1 MQLEAP
7 CPCGCSERAPGAS
20 PGARLGLALLSQPAR
35 SATAPAFPTLSALRP
50 HPPALPVF
58 TIDHVPLG

>member
-1 MQLEAP
+1 V
-7 CPCGCSERAPGAS
+7 
-20 PGARLGLALLSQPAR
+20 R